1 MESSA
6 RGTRT
11 VVEIRRVTA
20 DDWQRVRDLG
30 LAALR
35 DPDTAVAFLD
45 TYETAASQP
54 DELWRRRAAG
64 SAAGAAAS
72 ASGRSAAQ
80 LVAVVGDEWVGT
92 VTVLV
97 QEAGHT
103 DHLGFPVPER
113 RATLVGVYLRPAHR
127 GSGITARLVDAA
139 AAYAAEQGLTRLTL
153 DVHQDNARAQAAYR
167 RSGFV
172 PTGREFTGPIGPE
185 LEMARP
191 V

>member
-1 MESSA
+1 MEASA
-6 RGTRT
+6 QRT
-11 VVEIRRVTA
+11 QAVAEIRRVTA
-20 DDWQRVRDLG
+20 DDWQRVRDLR

-45 TYETAASQP
+45 TYEHAASQP
-54 DELWRRRAAG
+54 DEFWRRRAAG
-64 SAAGAAAS
+64 AVGSAAG
-72 ASGRSAAQ
+72 GDAAQ
-80 LVAVVGDEWVGT
+80 LVAVVDGEWVGT

-97 QEAGHT
+97 QDAGDT
-103 DHLGFPVPER
+103 DHLGLPVPER
-113 RATLVGVYLRPAHR
+113 RATLVGVYLRPTHR
-127 GSGITARLVDAA
+127 GSGITARLIDAA
-139 AAYAAEQGLTRLTL
+139 AAYAAEQGLTELTL